1 MCSKPCTK
9 KPVASPRGIVATVAS
24 RLEAAV
30 RGTEWRRVAL
40 PEATVFDARKEPGF
54 SIGEYFSR
62 LMYAFGCSAACGVV
76 ALLYV
81 QRTGLRC
88 TRMNVHRLVLGC
100 LIVAVKHQD
109 DKFYSDSV
117 YAHLSGVQA
126 GEIARLC
133 TEVVTLTDFELFVTQ
148 AEYRRTLR
156 GSIAADVVESTPAVD
171 SPVAV
176 QPSVQA
182 RAQAP
187 AASTA
192 ATTTTPVE
200 YENAEDASE
209 EDKSP
214 SCVSARSQAEMADT
228 LSCTP
233 SLVPSPSTPRSIA

>member
-1 MCSKPCTK
+1 MCSKPCAK

-30 RGTEWRRVAL
+30 RETEWRRVAL

-76 ALLYV
+76 TLLYV
-81 QRTGLRC
+81 QRTGLLC

-133 TEVVTLTDFELFVTQ
+133 TEVVKLTDFELFVTQ

-156 GSIAADVVESTPAVD
+156 GSIAADVNSTPAVD
-171 SPVAV
+171 SPVEV

-182 RAQAP
+182 QAQAP
-187 AASTA
+187 AAPTAA
-192 ATTTTPVE
+192 ATTPLE
-200 YENAEDASE
+200 YENAEDASV
-209 EDKSP
+209 EDQSP
-214 SCVSARSQAEMADT
+214 SCVSARSQPEMMADT